1 MKSSEART
9 ITMRILFVRHAEAV
23 EYSDYAGPDLD
34 RPLTGKGRRTMKL
47 VARSLA
53 QRFDRP
59 ARILCSKA
67 ERARATAEMI
77 SEAFGGLEVEERS
90 ELNPGAA
97 PAIWQRMLNEGWK
110 KKEGLLVLVGHEPD
124 LSTVISTL
132 VGEGH
137 LTMKMKKG
145 ACADVKLT
153 SPTKG
158 TLRALVDPSWVLG

>member
-1 MKSSEART
+1 
-9 ITMRILFVRHAEAV
+9 MRILFVRHAEAV
-23 EYSDYAGPDLD
+23 EYSDYDGPDMD

-59 ARILCSKA
+59 DRILCSKA

-97 PAIWQRMLNEGWK
+97 PAIWPRMLNEGWK
-110 KKEGLLVLVGHEPD
+110 KEEGLLVLVGHEPD
-124 LSTVISTL
+124 LSTVISSL
-132 VGEGH
+132 VGDGH
-137 LTMKMKKG
+137 LNMKMKKA

-158 TLRALVDPSWVLG
+158 TLRALVDPSWITG